1 MKKILIS
8 AFFIVVAASS
18 VYAQTLRRP
27 SVAGY
32 IGLGAY
38 SLHQTDVFSFTAN
51 QASLAKIKNISAGAY
66 GERRFL
72 LSELG
77 NYTLV
82 IAMPTPSGNFGL
94 QTHYSGFPDFGETQ
108 IGLAYARGL
117 GDKADMGVQFNYHSI
132 RIAGHGTAAA
142 ISGELGCILQVT
154 EKLQAGIHVNNPVGG
169 RFGKEQ
175 QEKLCSVYAVGLG
188 YDASQKFFISM
199 EIEKEEGRPVNVG
212 AGMEYAFIEPLRVR
226 AGLSS
231 ATASVWAGAGFL
243 IKSMRIDITVSY
255 HPQLGLTPGLLLIFS
270 TKQDND

>member
-82 IAMPTPSGNFGL
+82 IAMPTP
-94 QTHYSGFPDFGETQ
+94 
-108 IGLAYARGL
+108 
-117 GDKADMGVQFNYHSI
+117 
-132 RIAGHGTAAA
+132 
-142 ISGELGCILQVT
+142 
-154 EKLQAGIHVNNPVGG
+154 
-169 RFGKEQ
+169 
-175 QEKLCSVYAVGLG
+175 
-188 YDASQKFFISM
+188 
-199 EIEKEEGRPVNVG
+199 
-212 AGMEYAFIEPLRVR
+212 
-226 AGLSS
+226 
-231 ATASVWAGAGFL
+231 
-243 IKSMRIDITVSY
+243 
-255 HPQLGLTPGLLLIFS
+255 
-270 TKQDND
+270 